1 MDLPSPVGLAAGFD
15 KNCELIDAL
24 SHLGFGFLT
33 VGSIMHEP
41 RFGNPFPRLVRYP
54 ETSSLADAM
63 GVPSRGLVYC
73 VERLRRM
80 GERSVPVFANVGG
93 FSAETIAASFF
104 AVETYVD
111 GIEISLMCPNVLRA
125 GEHFDDVA
133 LLKGILERIG
143 TRRKPAIVRIPND
156 TARSS
161 DRVAEMIE
169 CCVEAGV
176 EGLKV
181 AGGRPVAEPR
191 LGVKQGT
198 LHGAA
203 VFEGALENVA
213 RAAKFA
219 RGRIPIMVTHARGR
233 RRTPGQRR
241 SPRQGGFGLV
251 EVLFSAA
258 ILVIAVMANASGVSS
273 AHTGTKALNERSK
286 ALEVLSRFIER
297 IRGDDDWAG
306 LYARLR
312 ILSRESTRDTGFTW
326 LSVDPLL
333 QTHAATAYYSDFE
346 TPTDLGTIT
355 FLIQVPASRAA
366 IGSPL
371 TLRESQVAPRYG
383 LPADLNGDGVV
394 DSNSREGDYRAL
406 PIVVRMRWARRSGS
420 VEELI
425 MPTWLRGE
433 R

>member
-1 MDLPSPVGLAAGFD
+1 VSPDRSHAIGRFALRAGLPWRVLAALEGLYVDDPRLRTRFAGVDLPSPVGLAAGFD

-33 VGSIMHEP
+33 VGSIMYEP

-54 ETSSLADAM
+54 ETCSLADAM

-111 GIEISLMCPNVLRA
+111 GVEISLMCPNVLRA
-125 GEHFDDVA
+125 GEHFDDIG
-133 LLKGILERIG
+133 LLKGLLERIG

-213 RAAKFA
+213 RAAKFT
-219 RGRIPIMVTHARGR
+219 RGRIPIKGN
-233 RRTPGQRR
+233 
-241 SPRQGGFGLV
+241 GGIR
-251 EVLFSAA
+251 SAA
-258 ILVIAVMANASGVSS
+258 DVIAMLNAGATCIDLYSSFIYHGWSIARDINRELAAALGRPATKTGALTRGPQGVE
-273 AHTGTKALNERSK
+273 A
-286 ALEVLSRFIER
+286 
-297 IRGDDDWAG
+297 
-306 LYARLR
+306 
-312 ILSRESTRDTGFTW
+312 
-326 LSVDPLL
+326 
-333 QTHAATAYYSDFE
+333 
-346 TPTDLGTIT
+346 
-355 FLIQVPASRAA
+355 
-366 IGSPL
+366 
-371 TLRESQVAPRYG
+371 
-383 LPADLNGDGVV
+383 
-394 DSNSREGDYRAL
+394 
-406 PIVVRMRWARRSGS
+406 
-420 VEELI
+420 
-425 MPTWLRGE
+425 
-433 R
+433 